1 MGNDYNKQTN
11 KANKQICI
19 FFLYKLLVRLL
30 NLFYCLFHEIQKY
43 TQHNNITLTDKR

>member
-19 FFLYKLLVRLL
+19 FFLYKLRLL